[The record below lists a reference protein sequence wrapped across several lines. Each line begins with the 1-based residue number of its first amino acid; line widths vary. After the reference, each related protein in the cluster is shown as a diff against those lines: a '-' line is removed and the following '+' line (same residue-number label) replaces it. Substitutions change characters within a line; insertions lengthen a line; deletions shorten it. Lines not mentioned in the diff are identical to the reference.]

1 MSYKVGQNNMGRPK
15 ILLKKREIEYA
26 ISVTHS
32 MREAASYCKVSY
44 NTFRKQTRE
53 YGLWDPQSNKG
64 RKLGSRGKNKFI
76 HSILRGDMISNYR
89 ETTLLKKAIEEG
101 YLECAC
107 GNCGANFS
115 HMIPPML
122 PPLVL
127 DFLDRDNN
135 NGSQENLRAL
145 CLNCV
150 YELKHNSD
158 KAWYRHRDKPI
169 VEILDTT
176 EPPET
181 SVIQQE
187 QPALEYIP
195 FEDFQKTLDN

>member
-1 MSYKVGQNNMGRPK
+1 M
-15 ILLKKREIEYA
+15 
-26 ISVTHS
+26 
-32 MREAASYCKVSY
+32 
-44 NTFRKQTRE
+44 
-53 YGLWDPQSNKG
+53 
-64 RKLGSRGKNKFI
+64 
-76 HSILRGDMISNYR
+76 
-89 ETTLLKKAIEEG
+89 
-101 YLECAC
+101 
-107 GNCGANFS
+107 
-115 HMIPPML
+115 
-122 PPLVL
+122 L
-127 DFLDRDNN
+127 DFLDGDNK
-135 NGSQENLRAL
+135 NGSQDNLRAL

-195 FEDFQKTLDN
+195 FEDFQKTLEN